1 MTQYILSEI
10 DPSVS
15 ATYGKFEELGLVNEG
30 DRVDR
35 VAFSRWE
42 RSAMKNDVSPYKLC
56 QKYNDLELEDGLL
69 VTLNGSGDYHH
80 HTYGFCRG
88 MVERRD
94 GDEYTVFHYDQHG
107 DPRPDHPSQ
116 PGLDCG
122 NYLKHLVKD
131 SSKVAKSIIIGA
143 TAMVHDPEWM
153 DTEAFKN
160 GVEVYPYSG
169 AEAHFPCVIW
179 EPKVDAKSMTYDK
192 ESGKC
197 DISWY
202 TVKEQGIDAITNRAL
217 ERTPTKDVYIT
228 VDLDVLH
235 GAYVTTD
242 WDNGEMSLDELLD
255 SIKQVREKKNIIGL
269 DVNGTDGTDN
279 DVHTQYTIAAIINEI
294 TDGPYERQFFMD
306 KIRDSY
312 GAPRPPSQMK
322 ENLWDKVCNIFS

>member
-1 MTQYILSEI
+1 MTQYVLSEI

-15 ATYGKFEELGLVNEG
+15 ATYGKFEELGLVGEG

-35 VAFSRWE
+35 VAFSRGE
-42 RSAMKNDVSPYKLC
+42 RKAMKNDVSPYDLC
-56 QKYNDLELEDGLL
+56 QKYTDLELEDGLL

-94 GDEYTVFHYDQHG
+94 GGEYTVFHYDQHG
-107 DPRPDHPSQ
+107 DTRPDHSGQ

-122 NYLKHLVKD
+122 NYLKHLSKD
-131 SSKVAKSIIIGA
+131 SEKVAKAIIIGA
-143 TAMVHDPEWM
+143 TTMVHDPVWM
-153 DTEAFKN
+153 DTEAFKH
-160 GVEVYPYSG
+160 GVEVYPYNN

-179 EPKVDAKSMTYDK
+179 EPNVDAKSMTYDK

-197 DISWY
+197 DITWH
-202 TVKEQGIDAITNRAL
+202 TIEEQGIDAITRRAL
-217 ERTPTKDVYIT
+217 ARTPTEDVYVT
-228 VDLDVLH
+228 VDLDVLSDV
-235 GAYVTTD
+235 YVTTD
-242 WDNGEMSLDELLD
+242 WGSGDMRLDELLD
-255 SIKQVREKKNIIGL
+255 SIKQVREHKNIVGL

-312 GAPRPPSQMK
+312 DAPRPPSQA
-322 ENLWDKVCNIFS
+322 NVSLWDKVCNFFS